1 MFRTLFGKVALMVV
15 LGSPS
20 IVLGDVV
27 VFVDGSRME
36 VKSYEVKGSMVVL
49 TTLEGKLR
57 SVPASYVNMEA
68 TNRANRQGGQGA
80 TTPSPTPSRPAT
92 PPRPAPTP
100 APQPPPAPAPAPTP
114 APPAPAAPLPAAPV
128 APRPGLG
135 TAWRNEDL
143 KVSLSLPSS
152 AWVVRDAA
160 PSFDVAVQLDR
171 AETEARA
178 TLALVRRPL
187 KNYGAFQKALEEIQS
202 SAASSPGYRPILSKA
217 VNLSSYWAHDLRF
230 LKDYEGRTSY
240 NRLVSFY
247 SKDMVY
253 VLSLTCPEERLADND
268 SDFEALV
275 FRLVIER
282 PREEVTP
289 KGAPQS

>member
-1 MFRTLFGKVALMVV
+1 MLRTLFGKVALLAV
-15 LGSPS
+15 LGSSS

-36 VKSYEVKGSMVVL
+36 VKSYEVKGSTVVL

-68 TNRANRQGGQGA
+68 TNRANRQGAQGA
-80 TTPSPTPSRPAT
+80 TTQSPTPSRPAA
-92 PPRPAPTP
+92 PPRPAPAPAPPPAPTP
-100 APQPPPAPAPAPTP
+100 APAPAPPTP
-114 APPAPAAPLPAAPV
+114 AVIPAAPV
-128 APRPGLG
+128 APRSGLG
-135 TAWRNEDL
+135 TVWRNQDL
-143 KVSLSLPSS
+143 KVSLSLPSPT
-152 AWVVRDAA
+152 WVVRDAA

-187 KNYGAFQKALEEIQS
+187 KNYGAFQKAVEEIQS

-217 VNLSSYWAHDLRF
+217 INPSSYWAHDLRF

-275 FRLVIER
+275 SRLVIER